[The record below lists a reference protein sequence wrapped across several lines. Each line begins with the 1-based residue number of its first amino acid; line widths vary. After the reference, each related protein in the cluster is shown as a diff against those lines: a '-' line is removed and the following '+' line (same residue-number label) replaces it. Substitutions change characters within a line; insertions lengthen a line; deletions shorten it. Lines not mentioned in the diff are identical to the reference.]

1 MFWFRLKRQRRASY
15 ADEIDVSEKG
25 TCPESGAGQV
35 LGRSEAGPL
44 REPDGGTPTPA
55 RNNRSLAR
63 FPGARPTVAPGT
75 KFYCAAAAA
84 ARVPSPNRIG
94 SAMPTPVKL
103 TDDEL
108 DAVFRAA
115 APLAVEDRDQFLC
128 DVAAELRGREVG
140 PGLVARVCVE
150 VQKRYLFAPD
160 LSRAAGGTTRIK
172 YR

>member
-1 MFWFRLKRQRRASY
+1 
-15 ADEIDVSEKG
+15 
-25 TCPESGAGQV
+25 
-35 LGRSEAGPL
+35 
-44 REPDGGTPTPA
+44 
-55 RNNRSLAR
+55 
-63 FPGARPTVAPGT
+63 
-75 KFYCAAAAA
+75 
-84 ARVPSPNRIG
+84 
-94 SAMPTPVKL
+94 MPTPVKL